1 MGRASRVF
9 FNTLLT
15 DALVMRVAAGQTTLM
30 DAHVNLIQYLQAY
43 ILEHIPLA
51 RAMQLRVAHY
61 DGMQLEM
68 SAPLAPNIN
77 DKHCA
82 FGGSLA
88 SLMTLASWGLID
100 LNLRERGIAC
110 DIYVGDSYLTYRQ
123 PVYGELRASA
133 CHADPGAFPAFLE
146 ALSQRGKARIAVVCA
161 VAGENGEAATLEAGF
176 VATPR

>member
-1 MGRASRVF
+1 MTQHAD
-9 FNTLLT
+9 LT
-15 DALVMRVAAGQTTLM
+15 R
-30 DAHVNLIQYLQAY
+30 YLQAY

-51 RAMQLRVAHY
+51 RTMQLRVTHY

-77 DKHCA
+77 DKQCA

-110 DIYVGDSYLTYRQ
+110 DIYVGDSYVCYRE

-133 CHADPGAFPAFLE
+133 RHADPGDFPVFVE
-146 ALSQRGKARIAVVCA
+146 TLSQRGKARIAVNCA
-161 VAGENGEAATLEAGF
+161 VAGENGEAATLESGF
-176 VATPR
+176 VAMPR

>member
-1 MGRASRVF
+1 MNQHAD
-9 FNTLLT
+9 L
-15 DALVMRVAAGQTTLM
+15 AA
-30 DAHVNLIQYLQAY
+30 YLQAY

-51 RAMQLRVAHY
+51 HALQLRVSRY
-61 DGMQLEM
+61 DGMQLEI

-77 DKHCA
+77 DKGCA

-110 DIYVGDSYLTYRQ
+110 DIYVGDSYLCYRE

-133 CHADPGAFPAFLE
+133 RHADPDAFPAFLE
-146 ALSQRGKARIAVVCA
+146 ALSQRGKARIAVICA
-161 VAGENGEAATLEAGF
+161 VAGENGAAATLEAGF
-176 VATPR
+176 VAMPR